1 MNTHLDHIVIGAATL
16 DEGVRYV
23 KRKLGVDIPPG
34 GEHPQMG
41 THNHVMRLGDD
52 VYLEVVAVNPAAAAP
67 DRPRWFGLDDPFVCA
82 CLRHQPRL
90 LTWVVN
96 TADVA
101 QLVQKSSY
109 PFGPIEAL
117 SRGRLEWLIT
127 IPEDGGLPASGLL
140 PTLIQWRVDSHPA
153 RRMANLGCEL
163 RGLEIYH
170 AQMDWLGSILAEIGA
185 SPHIDLH
192 ALKKNTPPCLVAH
205 IETPSGLKTLSSR
218 PHI

>member
-16 DEGVRYV
+16 DDGVRYV
-23 KRKLGVDIPPG
+23 KQELGVDIPPG

-52 VYLEVVAVNPAAAAP
+52 VYLEVVAVNPAAAGP

-96 TADVA
+96 TADITE
-101 QLVQKSSY
+101 LEPNLSNL
-109 PFGPIEAL
+109 FGRAEAL
-117 SRGRLEWLIT
+117 SRGMLQWLIT

-140 PTLIQWRVDSHPA
+140 PTLIQWKVKAHPA
-153 RRMANLGCEL
+153 RRMGDRGCEL
-163 RGLEIYH
+163 RGLEIHH
-170 AQMDWLGSILAEIGA
+170 AQVGWLGSVLAEIGA
-185 SPHIDLH
+185 SPHVDLH
-192 ALKKNTPPCLVAH
+192 ALKKNTPPYLVAH
-205 IETPSGLKTLSSR
+205 IDTPSGLKTLSSR
-218 PHI
+218 LDV